1 MAFNSIILEI
11 KRRGIWSLNPI
22 LRIQYSNLPEFN
34 EYGDLTRGSKSLE
47 DVNCL
52 DIGNSLL
59 EIVFEDEV
67 EHSESSSWWEN
78 LFDVAEYDV
87 FDIVVA
93 IVAVAHDWDM
103 IVRRELISSKLSV
116 LKGTERGREPDSR
129 DPNEWDKEP
138 LYGSLDDSWGDLTTC
153 FDFSWS
159 DSFAPWSRRVLL
171 RSFED
176 ECEGV
181 DMDGVDDDKWED
193 LSADL
198 EGCGGINAGCI
209 ALCCGVCGAG
219 GGKLCDNGSK
229 TPPWEGYNPPLSKGG
244 NPCEN
249 KLSVIE
255 TRNV

>member
-1 MAFNSIILEI
+1 MF
-11 KRRGIWSLNPI
+11 
-22 LRIQYSNLPEFN
+22 RIQYLNLPEFN

-52 DIGNSLL
+52 DIGNCLL

-67 EHSESSSWWEN
+67 EHSESSSWCES

-87 FDIVVA
+87 FEIDVA

-103 IVRRELISSKLSV
+103 IVRRELMSSKLSV

-129 DPNEWDKEP
+129 DPKEWDKEP
-138 LYGSLDDSWGDLTTC
+138 LYGSLDDSGDDLTTC
-153 FDFSWS
+153 FDVSWS
-159 DSFAPWSRRVLL
+159 GSFAPWSRIVLL

-181 DMDGVDDDKWED
+181 DMDGVDNDKWED

-219 GGKLCDNGSK
+219 DGKLCDNGSK

-244 NPCEN
+244 NPWEN
-249 KLSVIE
+249 KLSAIE
-255 TRNV
+255 KRNV